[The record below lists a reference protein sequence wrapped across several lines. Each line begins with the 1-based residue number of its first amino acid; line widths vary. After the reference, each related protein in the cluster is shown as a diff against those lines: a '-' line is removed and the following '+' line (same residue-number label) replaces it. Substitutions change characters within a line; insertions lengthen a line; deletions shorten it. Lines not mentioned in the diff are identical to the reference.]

1 MFFVCFRI
9 GALAKYRCERGYKII
24 GEPLVTCEE
33 NGLWSGQVPE
43 CICEYKTHTHT
54 HRIIKYRIIIIWH
67 NQFFFVQCLSF
78 IFFVS
83 YFRC

>member
-1 MFFVCFRI
+1 MTLCAFFVVVFRI

-43 CICEYKTHTHT
+43 CICEYEPTCTHTRS
-54 HRIIKYRIIIIWH
+54 RIEY
-67 NQFFFVQCLSF
+67 NNNLA
-78 IFFVS
+78 
-83 YFRC
+83 

>member
-1 MFFVCFRI
+1 MQERNCSCKFVFRFFWCGPIVVINARIDITFGIMFFSYLLCRI

-43 CICEYKTHTHT
+43 CVC
-54 HRIIKYRIIIIWH
+54 
-67 NQFFFVQCLSF
+67 
-78 IFFVS
+78 
-83 YFRC
+83 

>member
-1 MFFVCFRI
+1 MIHNLTVSIVSLNYIFCFISTYRI

-43 CICEYKTHTHT
+43 CICEY
-54 HRIIKYRIIIIWH
+54 
-67 NQFFFVQCLSF
+67 L
-78 IFFVS
+78 
-83 YFRC
+83 FRKSSS